1 MAKIVS
7 VANQKGGVGKT
18 TTAVGL
24 WSVLREIGIA
34 PLLVDVD
41 PQGSAAAWCQQ
52 IDPTPGETA
61 SWAIERDPAVLRRL
75 GALPQHELVL
85 CDTPGSLD
93 GQDVLHAVATSSDYV
108 IVAAEPAGLSI
119 TPTIRTI
126 QQLVLPTG
134 TPVKVLL
141 TKVRPQASGQAAE
154 AQAMF
159 REAGIPVFDG
169 WIRLLAAH
177 EHAATTGQAVTTLN
191 RRRVPSAGDAADD
204 LRRVAL
210 ELIATMSGLKPA
222 STSSSAGSTS

>member
-1 MAKIVS
+1 MARIMS

-24 WSVLREIGIA
+24 AAVLKEIGLA

-41 PQGSAAAWCQQ
+41 PQGSASSWCQKLAPEAA
-52 IDPTPGETA
+52 IT
-61 SWAIERDPAVLRRL
+61 WAVERDPAVLRRL

-93 GQDVLHAVATSSDYV
+93 GQDVLRAVATSSDFV
-108 IVAAEPAGLSI
+108 IVAAEPSGLSL

-126 QQLVLPTG
+126 QQIILPTG

-141 TKVRPQASGQAAE
+141 TKVRPQAVAQASE
-154 AQAMF
+154 AQAAF

-169 WIRLLAAH
+169 WIRLLTAH
-177 EHAATTGQAVTTLN
+177 EHAATTGQLVTTLD
-191 RRRVPSAGDAADD
+191 RRRFPSAAEAADD

-210 ELIATMSGLKPA
+210 ELIATMTGLKP
-222 STSSSAGSTS
+222 STPATIGQDR